1 MYADTLKLIVT
12 GDRRHP
18 SPRLPERLNGLFRS
32 LGDASG
38 TGRAERIEDEIWR
51 LWMAYRDSAAAF
63 DLERA
68 TRALAALDFPAAE
81 GILARLVAAYPDFA
95 EAWNKRA
102 TLYYMQSRDEE
113 SVASIHRTLEL
124 EPRHYGAI
132 CGFAQICLSLGD
144 TDSALFAFHAAL
156 RVNPHLERVRDTLDK
171 LLRTRGAAALH

>member
-1 MYADTLKLIVT
+1 MYESTLALIAT
-12 GDRRHP
+12 CNRRRP
-18 SPRLPERLNGLFRS
+18 SSGLPERLHGLFRS

-38 TGRAERIEDEIWR
+38 GRAERIEDEIWT
-51 LWMAYRDSAAAF
+51 LWMAYRDSTAAF

-81 GILARLVAAYPDFA
+81 RILARLVANHPDYP

-102 TLYYMQSRDEE
+102 TLYYLQSRDHE

-132 CGFAQICLSLGD
+132 CGFAQICLSRGD
-144 TDSALFAFHAAL
+144 ADGALFAFDAAL
-156 RVNPHLERVRDTLDK
+156 HINPHLDLAREAVGK
-171 LLRTRGAAALH
+171 LLGQRPSAPLH

>member
-12 GDRRHP
+12 GGRRRP

-32 LGDASG
+32 LGDARG
-38 TGRAERIEDEIWR
+38 GRAERIEDEIWR
-51 LWMAYRDSAAAF
+51 LWMEYRDSTAAF

-68 TRALAALDFPAAE
+68 TRALTALDFPAAE
-81 GILARLVAAYPDFA
+81 RILARLVAAHPDFA

-102 TLYYMQSRDEE
+102 TLYYMQNRDDE
-113 SVASIHRTLEL
+113 SVASIHHTLQL

-144 TDSALFAFHAAL
+144 TDGALFAFDAAL
-156 RVNPHLERVRDTLDK
+156 RLNPHLNDVREAVDK
-171 LLRTRGAAALH
+171 LLRTPRSGAFH